1 MKNKGVKLPFVT
13 KNKNILLTAHPEAGR
28 FLLGLRFIFFCSLVG
43 YTISQRL
50 DFKVVPHKNCGD
62 VREKF
67 QFLKIQELRP
77 LNTRK
82 KHFETTLQ
90 NSSLGECEI

>member
-13 KNKNILLTAHPEAGR
+13 KNKNILLTAQPSCSA
-28 FLLGLRFIFFCSLVG
+28 FGLFFFFSLVG

-67 QFLKIQELRP
+67 QFLKIQEVRP

-90 NSSLGECEI
+90 NLSLGECEI

>member
-1 MKNKGVKLPFVT
+1 MKNKGVKLPFVS
-13 KNKNILLTAHPEAGR
+13 KNKNILLTAQPEAGR
-28 FLLGLRFIFFCSLVG
+28 FLLGLRFIFFFSLVG

-82 KHFETTLQ
+82 KHFEITLQ
-90 NSSLGECEI
+90 NLSLGECEI